1 MNHAAQAATGLGLMG
16 ALADFFTKENETKIP
31 FQILA
36 LGGEDIS
43 LFTRGEIGMVFAEQ
57 FLRLTD
63 MEFTPGASEPDGRLS
78 FSLGV
83 LVTDEKSPVWR
94 SIEFVENDLLPSAKR
109 AVKADSNGASTG
121 KVSYVI
127 TDSADQIPWDL
138 DNYWNSYIKE
148 SDLYPLALTL
158 RPFTALELD
167 YFIKVVKKIKDSK
180 QSGGFRGL
188 AQVFL
193 ETTPCTAVLHYLNS
207 KVREKEGKKNVPF
220 DILDGSVKDAPQSM
234 EGLGYPLAFVKDRY
248 FPGEKVAHVSWATPL
263 VDLFELLKITD

>member
-83 LVTDEKSPVWR
+83 LVTDENHR
-94 SIEFVENDLLPSAKR
+94 
-109 AVKADSNGASTG
+109 
-121 KVSYVI
+121 Y
-127 TDSADQIPWDL
+127 
-138 DNYWNSYIKE
+138 
-148 SDLYPLALTL
+148 
-158 RPFTALELD
+158 
-167 YFIKVVKKIKDSK
+167 
-180 QSGGFRGL
+180 GG
-188 AQVFL
+188 V
-193 ETTPCTAVLHYLNS
+193 
-207 KVREKEGKKNVPF
+207 
-220 DILDGSVKDAPQSM
+220 
-234 EGLGYPLAFVKDRY
+234 
-248 FPGEKVAHVSWATPL
+248 
-263 VDLFELLKITD
+263 